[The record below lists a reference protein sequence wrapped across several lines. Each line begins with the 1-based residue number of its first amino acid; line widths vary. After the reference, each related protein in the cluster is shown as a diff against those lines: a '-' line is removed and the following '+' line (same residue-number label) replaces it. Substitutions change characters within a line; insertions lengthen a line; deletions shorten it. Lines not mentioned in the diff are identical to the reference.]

1 MFVTPDGCSILG
13 VTVEFHFKSRKL
25 QKQAESFRD
34 LVRTHGDRRARLI
47 RRRLDEL
54 DAAPTLADIAKL
66 PGPRCHELVGDLAG
80 VLSVDLDGP
89 YRLLFRPL
97 ADPPPSRTDGGLDW
111 GRVTAILIL
120 GIEDTHG

>member
-1 MFVTPDGCSILG
+1 MLFLTQWVHHFVR
-13 VTVEFHFKSRKL
+13 VVELHFKSRKL
-25 QKQAESFRD
+25 RKQAESFRE
-34 LVRTHGDRRARLI
+34 LVRAHGDHRAQLI

-54 DAAPTLADIAKL
+54 DAASTLADIAKL
-66 PGPRCHELVGDLAG
+66 PRPRCHELVGNLAG
-80 VLSVDLDGP
+80 VLSVDLDHP

-120 GIEDTHG
+120 GIEDTHA

>member
-1 MFVTPDGCSILG
+1 MEL
-13 VTVEFHFKSRKL
+13 HFQSRKL
-25 QKQAESFRD
+25 QKQAESFRE
-34 LVRTHGDRRARLI
+34 LVRANGDRRARLI

-54 DAAPTLADIAKL
+54 DAAATLADIASL
-66 PGPRCHELVGDLAG
+66 PGPRCHELKANLAG
-80 VLSVDLDGP
+80 VLSVDLDHP

-97 ADPPPSRTDGGLDW
+97 LEPPPCRTDGGLDW